1 MFSRQNSGGG
11 TRTHDPRIMIPLLYQ
26 LSYPAINKSYIF
38 YSRLAIRFI
47 LKQPSVPVIFRKKIF
62 LYLLI
67 ISVYIV
73 INSKLIYDV
82 FVFKKNIQLLT
93 LIFSLPLLSAPN
105 QHNPEDR
112 SYSSKEFL
120 PKMSLISAKE
130 IDSDLEELLNDIKL
144 ISGESLEVRSD
155 YIDKHKRSD
164 ILEALEAAKSTNSE
178 FAIIKEPIIGN
189 SFSKLVLKKDAD
201 DKIVE
206 LVLVNYQNPWL
217 PILEK
222 ILESYKK
229 SSKKERYSNSD
240 SDSVESDED
249 YWCDN
254 EIQELERMLS
264 CKIDSQ
270 HHDKPS
276 FYLLDEDGYLAYYN
290 NGARDVMRVMT
301 FMNCVEECLKPH
313 VKFDES
319 GMSYGYYLSPEVVS
333 IINSVQHIN
342 EDRLDHSAGTFPVW
356 LERLIHISSPE
367 YSIGINI
374 RAYIHDYKKEQN
386 HPLLQTML
394 SLPMSS
400 IELYAEFLNQEEKDI
415 VSRLKE
421 VTKLLGDFDYFFG
434 GANLNAIC
442 FRSLILIKDLEEL
455 NKQMALNINNSEV
468 YNFISNLK
476 ERHISQFRKT
486 LLNRIFDENE
496 VIRAFIM
503 KIVTRLKEIPEFEEI
518 FHGDLDPSYFRPN
531 SFLKNISLEMLS
543 RAEKMYMDLEL
554 ELSSRIIKEEAA
566 ERKDD
571 NTPNPNNS
579 RKITNR
585 KLESK
590 KTANDGNE

>member
-301 FMNCVEECLKPH
+301 FMN
-313 VKFDES
+313 
-319 GMSYGYYLSPEVVS
+319 
-333 IINSVQHIN
+333 
-342 EDRLDHSAGTFPVW
+342 
-356 LERLIHISSPE
+356 
-367 YSIGINI
+367 
-374 RAYIHDYKKEQN
+374 
-386 HPLLQTML
+386 
-394 SLPMSS
+394 
-400 IELYAEFLNQEEKDI
+400 
-415 VSRLKE
+415 
-421 VTKLLGDFDYFFG
+421 
-434 GANLNAIC
+434 
-442 FRSLILIKDLEEL
+442 
-455 NKQMALNINNSEV
+455 
-468 YNFISNLK
+468 
-476 ERHISQFRKT
+476 
-486 LLNRIFDENE
+486 
-496 VIRAFIM
+496 
-503 KIVTRLKEIPEFEEI
+503 
-518 FHGDLDPSYFRPN
+518 
-531 SFLKNISLEMLS
+531 
-543 RAEKMYMDLEL
+543 
-554 ELSSRIIKEEAA
+554 
-566 ERKDD
+566 
-571 NTPNPNNS
+571 
-579 RKITNR
+579 
-585 KLESK
+585 
-590 KTANDGNE
+590 